1 MSHKQTI
8 SATRE
13 QQAPAVGALQA
24 GHTALMQVLELR
36 QHQQARSSNGFQN
49 LAESSGALRIN

>member
-36 QHQQARSSNGFQN
+36 QRQQARSSSVFQTF
-49 LAESSGALRIN
+49 AESCGALRIN